1 MQQASLDIINSSDII
16 ILTFESCISFPEKK
30 KKEWSMRFLV
40 GLNFKFLYLF
50 IVDMLISHCRYQLSH
65 T

>member
-30 KKEWSMRFLV
+30 KKRMIYE
-40 GLNFKFLYLF
+40 
-50 IVDMLISHCRYQLSH
+50 ISGGFEL
-65 T
+65 

>member
-30 KKEWSMRFLV
+30 KRMIYE
-40 GLNFKFLYLF
+40 
-50 IVDMLISHCRYQLSH
+50 ISGGFEL
-65 T
+65 